1 MQNGYQAEIP
11 QISYITFID
20 KLYYLSYFSAILQL
34 SNTLIGI
41 NKRNKFARRIEKVF
55 SIKLSKIFRLAFI
68 FTTVFAPL
76 ILYITS

>member
-34 SNTLIGI
+34 SNTLTEI
-41 NKRNKFARRIEKVF
+41 NSKNRFKRIIEKVLK
-55 SIKLSKIFRLAFI
+55 IKLSKVFRLVFI
-68 FTTVFAPL
+68 FSTAFVPV
-76 ILYITS
+76 ILYFTS